1 MARRLLD
8 LAPSLEVAQQTRKIL
23 QACES
28 VTPNEDSHALSYDPL
43 NPFDICAAT
52 YTPIYRLVKKIIF
65 LFSYFLIINFFCSSP
80 LLVSNHE
87 LYFLQSITIKYE

>member
-52 YTPIYRLVKKIIF
+52 YTPIYRLVKK
-65 LFSYFLIINFFCSSP
+65 LFSSLDTS
-80 LLVSNHE
+80 
-87 LYFLQSITIKYE
+87 